1 MIANLVPPHEEW
13 RDHHQDCQDHQDY
26 QEYYQE
32 WQDYQM
38 QWNKTTYG
46 GVESIRIHPKLM
58 WTPDLLMY
66 NR

>member
-1 MIANLVPPHEEW
+1 MIANLVPPLEEW
-13 RDHHQDCQDHQDY
+13 RDYHQDCQDHQDY

>member
-1 MIANLVPPHEEW
+1 MISNIVHPLEEW
-13 RDHHQDCQDHQDY
+13 HDYQDY
-26 QEYYQE
+26 HQE

>member
-1 MIANLVPPHEEW
+1 MISNIVHPHQEW
-13 RDHHQDCQDHQDY
+13 QDYHQDY
-26 QEYYQE
+26 QDYQGYQNYPQE